1 MNYIDFFDFVIN
13 GICPLI
19 KDISS
24 THVLIFF
31 VSCSKEDQ
39 LSEKDLWYSLN
50 IENYEMIQQISC
62 FCFPY
67 EFNLPK
73 SIKVENDEIVLIDGK
88 DPKETVG
95 YESFYSINSLF
106 YFIES
111 KLKENPEIYEINY
124 NKEYGYPESIYFDMS
139 KMIAD
144 EEIGYYISGL
154 KIIDND

>member
-1 MNYIDFFDFVIN
+1 MIIRLFFVV
-13 GICPLI
+13 
-19 KDISS
+19 
-24 THVLIFF
+24 VLIFF

-67 EFNLPK
+67 AFNLPK
-73 SIKVENDEIVLIDGK
+73 SIKVENDEIVLINGK

>member
-1 MNYIDFFDFVIN
+1 MIIRLFFVV
-13 GICPLI
+13 
-19 KDISS
+19 
-24 THVLIFF
+24 VLIFF

-144 EEIGYYISGL
+144 EEIG
-154 KIIDND
+154 

>member
-1 MNYIDFFDFVIN
+1 MIIRLFFVV
-13 GICPLI
+13 
-19 KDISS
+19 
-24 THVLIFF
+24 VLIFF

-73 SIKVENDEIVLIDGK
+73 SIKVENDEIVLINGK

>member
-1 MNYIDFFDFVIN
+1 MTIRLFF
-13 GICPLI
+13 LL
-19 KDISS
+19 
-24 THVLIFF
+24 VLIFF
-31 VSCSKEDQ
+31 VSCSKEEQ
-39 LSEKDLWYSLN
+39 LSEKDLWFSLN

-95 YESFYSINSLF
+95 YESFFSINSLF

-144 EEIGYYISGL
+144 EEIGYYISDF

>member
-1 MNYIDFFDFVIN
+1 MIIRLFFVV
-13 GICPLI
+13 
-19 KDISS
+19 
-24 THVLIFF
+24 VLIFF

-50 IENYEMIQQISC
+50 FENYEMIQQISC

>member
-1 MNYIDFFDFVIN
+1 MTIRLFFV
-13 GICPLI
+13 L
-19 KDISS
+19 
-24 THVLIFF
+24 VLIFF
-31 VSCSKEDQ
+31 VSCSKEEQ
-39 LSEKDLWYSLN
+39 LSEKDLWFSLN

-95 YESFYSINSLF
+95 RESFYSINSLF

-144 EEIGYYISGL
+144 EEIGYYISDF
-154 KIIDND
+154 KIMDND

>member
-1 MNYIDFFDFVIN
+1 MIIRLFFVV
-13 GICPLI
+13 
-19 KDISS
+19 
-24 THVLIFF
+24 VLIFF

-111 KLKENPEIYEINY
+111 KLKENPEIYEINN

>member
-1 MNYIDFFDFVIN
+1 MTIRLFFV
-13 GICPLI
+13 L
-19 KDISS
+19 
-24 THVLIFF
+24 VLIFF
-31 VSCSKEDQ
+31 ISCSKEDQ

-111 KLKENPEIYEINY
+111 KLKENPEVYEINY
-124 NKEYGYPESIYFDMS
+124 NKVYGYPESTYFDMS

-144 EEIGYYISGL
+144 EEIGYYISDF

>member
-1 MNYIDFFDFVIN
+1 MTIRLFFV
-13 GICPLI
+13 L
-19 KDISS
+19 
-24 THVLIFF
+24 VLIFF
-31 VSCSKEDQ
+31 VSCSKEEQ
-39 LSEKDLWYSLN
+39 LSEKDLWFSLN

-88 DPKETVG
+88 DPKETFG
-95 YESFYSINSLF
+95 YESFFSINSLF

-144 EEIGYYISGL
+144 EEIGYYISDF

>member
-1 MNYIDFFDFVIN
+1 MCIRDRIIRLFFVV
-13 GICPLI
+13 
-19 KDISS
+19 
-24 THVLIFF
+24 VLIFF

>member
-1 MNYIDFFDFVIN
+1 MTIRLFFV
-13 GICPLI
+13 L
-19 KDISS
+19 
-24 THVLIFF
+24 VLIFF
-31 VSCSKEDQ
+31 VSCSKEEQ
-39 LSEKDLWYSLN
+39 LSEKDLWFSLN

-95 YESFYSINSLF
+95 YESFFSINSLF

-144 EEIGYYISGL
+144 EEIGYYISDF
-154 KIIDND
+154 KIMDNDQG

>member
-1 MNYIDFFDFVIN
+1 MTIRLFFV
-13 GICPLI
+13 L
-19 KDISS
+19 
-24 THVLIFF
+24 VLIFF
-31 VSCSKEDQ
+31 VSCSKEEQ
-39 LSEKDLWYSLN
+39 LSEKDLWFSLN

-95 YESFYSINSLF
+95 YESFFSINSLF

-144 EEIGYYISGL
+144 DEIGYYISDF

>member
-1 MNYIDFFDFVIN
+1 MIIRLYFVV
-13 GICPLI
+13 
-19 KDISS
+19 
-24 THVLIFF
+24 VLIFF
-31 VSCSKEDQ
+31 ISCSKEDQ

>member
-1 MNYIDFFDFVIN
+1 MTIRLFFV
-13 GICPLI
+13 LI
-19 KDISS
+19 
-24 THVLIFF
+24 LIFF
-31 VSCSKEDQ
+31 VSCSKEEQ
-39 LSEKDLWYSLN
+39 LSEKDLWFSLN

-88 DPKETVG
+88 DPKETFG
-95 YESFYSINSLF
+95 YESFFSINSLF

-144 EEIGYYISGL
+144 EEIGYYISDF

>member
-1 MNYIDFFDFVIN
+1 MTIRLFFV
-13 GICPLI
+13 L
-19 KDISS
+19 
-24 THVLIFF
+24 VLIFF
-31 VSCSKEDQ
+31 VSCSKEEQ
-39 LSEKDLWYSLN
+39 LSEKDLWFSLN

-95 YESFYSINSLF
+95 YESFFSINSLF

-144 EEIGYYISGL
+144 EEIGYYISDF
-154 KIIDND
+154 KIMDND

>member
-1 MNYIDFFDFVIN
+1 MIIRLFFVV
-13 GICPLI
+13 
-19 KDISS
+19 
-24 THVLIFF
+24 VLIFF

-88 DPKETVG
+88 DPKETVA

>member
-1 MNYIDFFDFVIN
+1 MTIRLFFV
-13 GICPLI
+13 L
-19 KDISS
+19 
-24 THVLIFF
+24 VLIFF
-31 VSCSKEDQ
+31 VSCSKEEQ
-39 LSEKDLWYSLN
+39 LSKKDLWFSLN

-95 YESFYSINSLF
+95 YESFFSINSLF

-111 KLKENPEIYEINY
+111 KLKENPESYEINY

-144 EEIGYYISGL
+144 EEIGYYISDF

>member
-1 MNYIDFFDFVIN
+1 MTIRLFFV
-13 GICPLI
+13 L
-19 KDISS
+19 
-24 THVLIFF
+24 VLIFF
-31 VSCSKEDQ
+31 VSCSKEEQ
-39 LSEKDLWYSLN
+39 LSEKDLWFSLN

-95 YESFYSINSLF
+95 RESFYSINSLF

-144 EEIGYYISGL
+144 DEIGYYISDF
-154 KIIDND
+154 KIMDND

>member
-1 MNYIDFFDFVIN
+1 MTIRLFFV
-13 GICPLI
+13 L
-19 KDISS
+19 
-24 THVLIFF
+24 VLIFF
-31 VSCSKEDQ
+31 VSCSKEEQ
-39 LSEKDLWYSLN
+39 LSEKDLWFSLN
-50 IENYEMIQQISC
+50 IKNYEMIQQISC

-95 YESFYSINSLF
+95 HESFFSINSLF

-139 KMIAD
+139 EKIAD
-144 EEIGYYISGL
+144 EEIGYYISDF

>member
-1 MNYIDFFDFVIN
+1 MIIRLFFVV
-13 GICPLI
+13 
-19 KDISS
+19 
-24 THVLIFF
+24 VLIFF

-88 DPKETVG
+88 DPEETVG

-154 KIIDND
+154 KITAND

>member
-1 MNYIDFFDFVIN
+1 MNLFI
-13 GICPLI
+13 
-19 KDISS
+19 
-24 THVLIFF
+24 
-31 VSCSKEDQ
+31 Q
-39 LSEKDLWYSLN
+39 LTL
-50 IENYEMIQQISC
+50 
-62 FCFPY
+62 F
-67 EFNLPK
+67 
-73 SIKVENDEIVLIDGK
+73 
-88 DPKETVG
+88 
-95 YESFYSINSLF
+95 F

>member
-1 MNYIDFFDFVIN
+1 MIIRLFFVV
-13 GICPLI
+13 
-19 KDISS
+19 
-24 THVLIFF
+24 VLIFF

-139 KMIAD
+139 KMFAD
-144 EEIGYYISGL
+144 EEIGYYISDF
-154 KIIDND
+154 KITAND

>member
-1 MNYIDFFDFVIN
+1 MIIKLFFVV
-13 GICPLI
+13 
-19 KDISS
+19 
-24 THVLIFF
+24 VLIFF
-31 VSCSKEDQ
+31 VSCPKEDQ

>member
-1 MNYIDFFDFVIN
+1 MIIRLYFVV
-13 GICPLI
+13 
-19 KDISS
+19 
-24 THVLIFF
+24 VLIFF
-31 VSCSKEDQ
+31 ISCSKEVQ

>member
-1 MNYIDFFDFVIN
+1 MTIRLFFV
-13 GICPLI
+13 L
-19 KDISS
+19 
-24 THVLIFF
+24 VLIFF
-31 VSCSKEDQ
+31 VSCSKEEQ
-39 LSEKDLWYSLN
+39 LSKKDLWFSLN

-95 YESFYSINSLF
+95 YESFFSINSLF
-106 YFIES
+106 YFIEG

-124 NKEYGYPESIYFDMS
+124 NKEFGYPESIYFDMS

-144 EEIGYYISGL
+144 EEIGYYISDF

>member
-1 MNYIDFFDFVIN
+1 MIIRLFFVV
-13 GICPLI
+13 
-19 KDISS
+19 
-24 THVLIFF
+24 VLIFF

-144 EEIGYYISGL
+144 EEIGYYISDF

>member
-1 MNYIDFFDFVIN
+1 MTIRLFFV
-13 GICPLI
+13 L
-19 KDISS
+19 
-24 THVLIFF
+24 VLIFF
-31 VSCSKEDQ
+31 VSCSKEEQ
-39 LSEKDLWYSLN
+39 LSEKDLWFSLN

-73 SIKVENDEIVLIDGK
+73 CIKVENDEIVLIDGK

-144 EEIGYYISGL
+144 EEIGYYISDF

>member
-1 MNYIDFFDFVIN
+1 MIIRLFFVV
-13 GICPLI
+13 
-19 KDISS
+19 
-24 THVLIFF
+24 VLIFF
-31 VSCSKEDQ
+31 ISCSKEDQ

-144 EEIGYYISGL
+144 EEIGYYISDF
-154 KIIDND
+154 KITAND

>member
-1 MNYIDFFDFVIN
+1 MV
-13 GICPLI
+13 
-19 KDISS
+19 
-24 THVLIFF
+24 VLIFF
-31 VSCSKEDQ
+31 ISCSKEVQ

>member
-1 MNYIDFFDFVIN
+1 MTIRLFFV
-13 GICPLI
+13 L
-19 KDISS
+19 
-24 THVLIFF
+24 VLIFF
-31 VSCSKEDQ
+31 VSCSKEEQ
-39 LSEKDLWYSLN
+39 LSEKDLWFSLN

-73 SIKVENDEIVLIDGK
+73 SIKVENDKIVLIDGK

-95 YESFYSINSLF
+95 RESFYSINSLF

-144 EEIGYYISGL
+144 EEIGYYISDF